1 MIKKIFFLLIIGFV
15 LIGTFLVMSKPP
27 INQDIYENP
36 DLVFYWGDGC
46 PHCETVQKW
55 LADNNQ
61 QNILKINSKEVYKNQ
76 NNSKELLNTVN
87 QYCPELKGD
96 SGIGVPT
103 AFDPVGQKCFQG
115 SDEIIKFLSDKL
127 TK

>member
-1 MIKKIFFLLIIGFV
+1 MTKKIIFFLIFGLILV
-15 LIGTFLVMSKPP
+15 GTFLLMSKPP
-27 INQDIYENP
+27 VDQVTYETP
-36 DLVFYWGDGC
+36 DLVFYWGEGC

-55 LADNNQ
+55 LSDNNQ
-61 QNILKINSKEVYKNQ
+61 QNTLKINSKEVYKNQ

-87 QYCPELKGD
+87 QYCPELKGN
-96 SGIGVPT
+96 SGISVPT

-115 SDEIIKFLSDKL
+115 SDEIIKFLSAKL

>member
-1 MIKKIFFLLIIGFV
+1 MIKKIIKLLIIG
-15 LIGTFLVMSKPP
+15 LILVGTFYLLSRPP
-27 INQDIYENP
+27 KQEMVYENP
-36 DLVFYWGDGC
+36 DLIFYWGEGC
-46 PHCETVQKW
+46 PHCETVIEW
-55 LADNNQ
+55 LANNNQ

-76 NNSKELLNTVN
+76 INSKELITTVT
-87 QYCPELKGD
+87 QYCPQFQGE

-103 AFDPVGQKCFQG
+103 AFDPIGQKCFQG